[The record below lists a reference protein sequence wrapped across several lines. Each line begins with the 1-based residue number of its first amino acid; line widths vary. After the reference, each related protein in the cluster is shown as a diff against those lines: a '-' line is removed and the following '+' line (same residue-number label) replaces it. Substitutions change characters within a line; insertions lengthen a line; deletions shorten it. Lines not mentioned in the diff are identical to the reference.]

1 MYWLDA
7 DDGTIQLDSK
17 SNSANNNPGNFD
29 VAPEDSSQ
37 EDARSLSDR
46 SVSYR
51 RSSIEGSE
59 FGSMEFKESG
69 EESPAPSPDI
79 VEAPKEEPLYS
90 AKKKSKKSKLSAK
103 RALFEE

>member
-1 MYWLDA
+1 MYWIDA

-17 SNSANNNPGNFD
+17 SNSANNNPG
-29 VAPEDSSQ
+29 EDSSQ
-37 EDARSLSDR
+37 EDVRSLSDR
-46 SVSYR
+46 SISYR

-69 EESPAPSPDI
+69 EETPAPSPDI
-79 VEAPKEEPLYS
+79 VEAPKEEPSYS